1 MLLVCCTIYN
11 KKKTVL
17 GREQD
22 YLSSFHNE
30 RRFKRIDNEMAYRKL
45 SSYAAQKMSKHLPD
59 AFIELE
65 RQVQSEPAKL
75 RPIGVY
81 FHLEQMLCLFLLNQ
95 VSTH

>member
-1 MLLVCCTIYN
+1 MKSKWYWYDALFII

-45 SSYAAQKMSKHLPD
+45 SSYAAQKMSKYSPD
-59 AFIELE
+59 AFFVI
-65 RQVQSEPAKL
+65 
-75 RPIGVY
+75 
-81 FHLEQMLCLFLLNQ
+81 F
-95 VSTH
+95 